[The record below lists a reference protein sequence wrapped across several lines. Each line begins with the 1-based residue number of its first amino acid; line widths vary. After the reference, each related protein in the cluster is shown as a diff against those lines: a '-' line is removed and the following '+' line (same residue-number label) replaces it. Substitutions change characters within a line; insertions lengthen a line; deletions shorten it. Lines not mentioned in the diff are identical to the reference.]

1 MRHDDRGSGVA
12 FVCDER
18 SGRRTTFS
26 AALHERCPIAGSEP
40 FGQQCRECDG
50 VRAAVRVRRRDSSA
64 RCQQRS
70 HEQLRLGVCAERR
83 GQRDRDTG
91 RCGCRLGDRTG
102 RSRGDW
108 TMTRS
113 QIAMLGVAF
122 AVSLGLGVS
131 VQSGS
136 AASLNIGTQNLT
148 PYRTCIVTATPSTTT
163 RVVDAVVRQATP
175 TTALGTATTFEVSS
189 ASAANRRAYLKFD
202 LTGCSPSIPSNA
214 TIRAATLRL
223 YASAVPAACRTLDIF
238 RVTARLPKSTI
249 TWNNQPFG
257 TTLNNPAS
265 GSRTDSF
272 DVGSSPAA

>member
-1 MRHDDRGSGVA
+1 
-12 FVCDER
+12 
-18 SGRRTTFS
+18 
-26 AALHERCPIAGSEP
+26 
-40 FGQQCRECDG
+40 
-50 VRAAVRVRRRDSSA
+50 
-64 RCQQRS
+64 
-70 HEQLRLGVCAERR
+70 
-83 GQRDRDTG
+83 
-91 RCGCRLGDRTG
+91 
-102 RSRGDW
+102 
-108 TMTRS
+108 
-113 QIAMLGVAF
+113 MLGVAF
-122 AVSLGLGVS
+122 VVSVGLGVS

-163 RVVDAVVRQATP
+163 RVADAVVRQATP
-175 TTALGTATTFEVSS
+175 TTALGTGTTFEVSS

-238 RVTARLPKSTI
+238 RVTSAFTESTI

-272 DVGSSPAA
+272 DVGSVAGCLNLAAGYLTGADVTTDVGAFVAGTATNNGWMIRDDTESSATARTVTFSAKDLGTLAQAPQLVVTYVTTP